1 MARTSRY
8 KDIQLP
14 QLKSFCWT
22 ATQQNFSTAAR
33 ALGLTPSAVW
43 QQVRALERRL
53 GVTLV
58 RRSGRQVEITP
69 EGRLLL
75 ELIQAPV
82 NALDSLE
89 RVFATR
95 RSELPQQ
102 LTVTATTYLF
112 SYHLAEP
119 LQAFLARNP
128 AVRLNLRAGMGHAE
142 VARPVELGEA
152 DLGVLPHDASEPRS
166 GHLHCEPLFNLELFL
181 LCAAAHPLARK
192 QRLAAADLVRY
203 PIIQSP
209 GGTHARRAL
218 ERVLARHDLL
228 DQVQPVMETGSL
240 EMMCKYAA
248 LGVGIAVRYLGRAAL
263 QAMPGLS
270 CRPLDLGE
278 PPLPVMLL
286 TRKNA
291 HHPEAARQLAE
302 LLRAQQTSPP

>member
-1 MARTSRY
+1 MSRSSRY

-22 ATQQNFSTAAR
+22 AAQENFSTAAR

-53 GVTLV
+53 GATLV
-58 RRSGRQVEITP
+58 RRNGRQVEITP

-82 NALDSLE
+82 NALDSLD
-89 RVFATR
+89 RVFAAR

-102 LTVTATTYLF
+102 FTVTATTYLF

-119 LQAFLARNP
+119 IQAFLEACP

-152 DLGVLPHDASEPRS
+152 DLGVLPHEAAAPRS
-166 GHLHCEPLFNLELFL
+166 GHLKYEPLFPLELFL
-181 LCAAAHPLARK
+181 LTSSKHPLARK
-192 QRLAAADLVRY
+192 QRVTAADLVRF

-218 ERVLARHDLL
+218 ERILQRHDLL
-228 DQVQPVMETGSL
+228 DQVHPVMETGSL

-248 LGVGIAVRYLGRAAL
+248 LGVGVAVRYLGRDAL
-263 QAMPGLS
+263 RSVPGVS
-270 CRPLDLGE
+270 CRPLDLAE

-291 HHPEAARQLAE
+291 LQPEPARLLAD
-302 LLRAQQTSPP
+302 LLRRRLTSTA

>member
-1 MARTSRY
+1 MARSARY

-22 ATQQNFSTAAR
+22 AAQQNFSTAAR

-53 GVTLV
+53 GATLV
-58 RRSGRQVEITP
+58 RRSGRNVEITP

-75 ELIQAPV
+75 DLIQAPV

-89 RVFATR
+89 RAFEAQR
-95 RSELPQQ
+95 NELPQQ
-102 LTVTATTYLF
+102 VTVTSTTYLF

-119 LQAFLARNP
+119 IQAFLDESP

-152 DLGVLPHDASEPRS
+152 DLGLLPHESGEPRS
-166 GHLHCEPLFNLELFL
+166 GHLNYETLFNLELFL
-181 LCAAAHPLARK
+181 LTSAKHPLARK
-192 QRLAAADLVRY
+192 QRLTAADLVRY
-203 PIIQSP
+203 PLIQAP
-209 GGTHARRAL
+209 AGAHARRAL
-218 ERVLARHDLL
+218 ERILRRHDLL

-248 LGVGIAVRYLGRAAL
+248 LGVGVAVRYLGRDAL
-263 QAMPGLS
+263 RATPGLS
-270 CRPLDLGE
+270 CRPLDLAE
-278 PPLPVMLL
+278 APLPVMLL
-286 TRKNA
+286 TRKSA
-291 HHPEAARQLAE
+291 HQPEPARKLAE
-302 LLRAQQTSPP
+302 LLRRRLASTT